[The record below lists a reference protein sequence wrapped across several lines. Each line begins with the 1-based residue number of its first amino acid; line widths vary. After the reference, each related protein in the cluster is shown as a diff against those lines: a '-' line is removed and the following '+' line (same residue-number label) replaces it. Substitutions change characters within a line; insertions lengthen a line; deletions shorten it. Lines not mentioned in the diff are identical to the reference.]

1 MPRPVAALLSSLPA
15 GIHTYDKGG
24 TLRRHL
30 YGLAAVVLLLTLA
43 PQPAA
48 HAVPPIPSSMASLG
62 DSITRGFNAN
72 GWFVDHP
79 SRSFSTGDNSTV
91 NSHYLRIKS
100 KNSAITGKNFN
111 YATSGAE
118 MIDLN
123 AQVQNAVNAGVQYV
137 TIELGAN
144 DVCASTEAGMTPV
157 ATYRSQLDQALAT
170 LKAGLPNAAVAV
182 ISIPSVY
189 RLWDIG
195 KNSSSARS
203 AWSGYNICQSMLANP
218 QSTAQADVD
227 RRNRVRQR
235 NIDFNTQLEQACTAY
250 GANCDFDGNAVFNYP
265 FALSHMSSWDY
276 FHPNTSGQAVLAQQ
290 SYANGFNW

>member
-1 MPRPVAALLSSLPA
+1 
-15 GIHTYDKGG
+15 
-24 TLRRHL
+24 
-30 YGLAAVVLLLTLA
+30 
-43 PQPAA
+43 
-48 HAVPPIPSSMASLG
+48 MASLG

-72 GWFVDHP
+72 GWFVDHT

-91 NSHYLRIKS
+91 NSHYLRIRA
-100 KNSAITGKNFN
+100 KNSAINGRNFN

-118 MIDLN
+118 MVDLN
-123 AQVQNAVNAGVQYV
+123 AQAQRAVTAGVQYV

-144 DVCASTEAGMTPV
+144 DVCASSEAGMTPV
-157 ATYRSQLDQALAT
+157 STFRAQLDQGLAT

-203 AWSGYNICQSMLANP
+203 AWSGYGICQSMLANP

-235 NIDFNTQLEQACTAY
+235 NIDFNTELAAACAAY

-265 FALSHMSSWDY
+265 FVLSQVSSWDY

-290 SYANGFNW
+290 SYINGFNW